1 MYGLTNMSLFLFLIN
16 YIIALIGVQ
25 LLRGDVAVGDDDG
38 NDRFINWGEIY
49 NAFLGIYQ
57 VFSSENWTDVLYDAA
72 TSEVALRQTAIVV
85 LFLVGWFFFANCKL
99 WLPITWFPCSR
110 SVARY
115 RVADVHCCD
124 QREL

>member
-85 LFLVGWFFFANCKL
+85 LFLVGWFFFANCKYPL
-99 WLPITWFPCSR
+99 SIT
-110 SVARY
+110 
-115 RVADVHCCD
+115 
-124 QREL
+124 